1 MESKV
6 FLAVPWIVFLPAIGC
21 LVIGLFGRKLGDRL
35 SGFIATAASFGAF
48 GVALYAGWFLVREQ
62 NPEVVYV
69 YKLYRFLE
77 TGFINLDMAF
87 HFDRLAALVAVVAT
101 GVASFVHL
109 HASGYLRGRSNPS
122 RFFFHLGMLLFFVL
136 FLALGKSLLLMF
148 MGWVG
153 VGMCAYFLLG
163 FRREEDSEPHAGMS
177 TFLIGRICD
186 AVFLVGLFL
195 LLMYNHGSLGFGSL
209 EAWSL
214 SGAAPVENRVT
225 ITAICLLLFF
235 GTAGRLVQVPFYTWL
250 PDESAALT
258 PAAAWASGAMTLVA
272 GAYMLYRLW
281 FLFSLVPVAIA
292 AAAGVAVLMVLVAVA
307 ARLLGLKVAGR
318 YFVYPLREL
327 VVVRLWAAAA
337 NFCSRVVDGVFID
350 LLAVRGSA
358 FAVKAV
364 GVLPRIYHNGNV
376 QRYLFAVVLGLVCL
390 WIVL

>member
-1 MESKV
+1 MEIKD
-6 FLAVPWIVFLPAIGC
+6 FLAIPWLVFLPAIGC
-21 LVIGLFGRKLGDRL
+21 LVTGFLGRKLGDRL
-35 SGFIATAASFGAF
+35 SGLIATLAAFGAF

-62 NPEVVYV
+62 NPEVVYAHQ
-69 YKLYRFLE
+69 LYRFLG

-87 HFDRLAALVAVVAT
+87 YFDRLAAIMAVVAT

-109 HASGYLRGRSNPS
+109 HASGYLRGRGSPS

-136 FLALGKSLLLMF
+136 FVCLGKNLLLVF

-153 VGMCAYFLLG
+153 VGMCSYFLLG
-163 FRREEDSEPHAGMS
+163 FRREQGAGVQAGMS
-177 TFLIGRICD
+177 TFLAGRICD
-186 AVFLVGLFL
+186 VAFLVGLLL
-195 LLMYNHGSLGFGSL
+195 LLMYNHGSLGFSSL

-225 ITAICLLLFF
+225 ITAICLLLFV
-235 GTAGRLVQVPFYTWL
+235 GTAGRLVQIPFYTWL
-250 PDESAALT
+250 PDESAPLT
-258 PAAAWASGAMTLVA
+258 PAAALASGAMTLVA
-272 GAYMLYRLW
+272 GAYMLLRLW

-292 AAAGVAVLMVLVAVA
+292 VAAGVAVLVALVAVA
-307 ARLLGLKVAGR
+307 ARLLGLKAGGR
-318 YFVYPLREL
+318 YFVYPLRDLL
-327 VVVRLWAAAA
+327 VVRPLVAAA
-337 NFCSRVVDGVFID
+337 NFCSRVIDDVFID